1 MERHTMYGLE
11 IQYSKGVN
19 YAQVDINKLST
30 ILIKIKAGYLL
41 DLDKIILQFIWK
53 DKGMRIAEKK

>member
-1 MERHTMYGLE
+1 MYGLE

-30 ILIKIKAGYLL
+30 ILIKIKARYLRFRQ
-41 DLDKIILQFIWK
+41 DHSKIY
-53 DKGMRIAEKK
+53 MER

>member
-1 MERHTMYGLE
+1 MYGLE